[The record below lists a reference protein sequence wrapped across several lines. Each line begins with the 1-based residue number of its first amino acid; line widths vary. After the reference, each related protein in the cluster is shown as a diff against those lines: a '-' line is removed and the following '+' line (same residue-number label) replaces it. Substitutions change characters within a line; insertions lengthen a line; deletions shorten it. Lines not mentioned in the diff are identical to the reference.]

1 MVNIMNN
8 EINQNTIQNTQV
20 PVVPQTPVTPQP
32 MYQQPI
38 QQVQPQQ
45 VQQQQP
51 QTLAQMVQQANEKA
65 NQPVDYESL
74 SPKEKQQLIDKA
86 IRDAELKCRSIK
98 PKPWKGLIS
107 ICIFLILLCVA
118 FVVVLNVLN

>member
-32 MYQQPI
+32 VYS
-38 QQVQPQQ
+38 QQ
-45 VQQQQP
+45 VQQTQQP

-65 NQPVDYESL
+65 NQPVDFESL
-74 SPKEKQQLIDKA
+74 SPIEKQQLIDKA

>member
-1 MVNIMNN
+1 MNN

-20 PVVPQTPVTPQP
+20 PNIPQTPP
-32 MYQQPI
+32 
-38 QQVQPQQ
+38 VQT
-45 VQQQQP
+45 QP

-65 NQPVDYESL
+65 NQPVDFESL
-74 SPKEKQQLIDKA
+74 SPLEKQQLIDKA
-86 IRDAELKCRSIK
+86 IKDAELRCRSIK

-118 FVVVLNVLN
+118 CVVVLNILN